1 VTEDVNSDADTV
13 DYRTRIGQE
22 RRQRT
27 YDRLVEAGTMVFADQ
42 GVNGTVIDHV
52 VRRAGVSRGTFYN
65 YFDTIDDV
73 LVAAKRALAREIVS
87 LIFEAIDEDLPPAE
101 RLAYGVKAF
110 VELAR
115 AHPLF
120 LEFTARI
127 GRHAYGFGQVLDEV
141 APCFVSDSMMA
152 GDFCPMP
159 QAMVT
164 DILEVGTL
172 ALMRRI
178 VAGEDVDV
186 PAFVAAILRML
197 GVAPEEA
204 TRIAALPVVCPVVP
218 KDALLAQSNAAW
230 TKSH

>member
-87 LIFEAIDEDLPPAE
+87 LIFHAIDEELPPAE

-115 AHPLF
+115 AHPPF

-141 APCFVSDSMMA
+141 APCFVRDSMMA

-159 QAMVT
+159 EAMVT

-218 KDALLAQSNAAW
+218 KDALLAQSNADW